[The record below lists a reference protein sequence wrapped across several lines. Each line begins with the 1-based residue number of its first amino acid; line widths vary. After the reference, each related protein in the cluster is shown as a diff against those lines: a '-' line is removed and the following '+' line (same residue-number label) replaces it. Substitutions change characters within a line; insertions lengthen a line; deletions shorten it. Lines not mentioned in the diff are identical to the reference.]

1 MLPAAAT
8 SSVPP
13 SHTWLLFTV
22 CFVHCSGYMAVA
34 ALHRDIGQSTTDTA
48 QLSSYHLV
56 QLKWRPDKGLKSLTD
71 NYSTSIPAGHSAN
84 IMYHTAR
91 KDSHY
96 CVHDMCMC
104 TGGWTRMHHHTPLH
118 ACPLQT
124 LRAALCHPPCLHPK
138 VGTPTQAI
146 VLFEDHIIFSAC
158 LVLPSS
164 HWPCHAV
171 PGLTL
176 QTQITLHHIIAAF

>member
-1 MLPAAAT
+1 MQ
-8 SSVPP
+8 V
-13 SHTWLLFTV
+13 
-22 CFVHCSGYMAVA
+22 
-34 ALHRDIGQSTTDTA
+34 
-48 QLSSYHLV
+48 
-56 QLKWRPDKGLKSLTD
+56 LKKSEALTD
-71 NYSTSIPAGHSAN
+71 NHSTSIPAGHSAN

-146 VLFEDHIIFSAC
+146 VLFQHHIIFLPGSVFQYQPMAMAC
-158 LVLPSS
+158 CALPYTADSNVTPHRCGLSS
-164 HWPCHAV
+164 CLH
-171 PGLTL
+171 PGSL
-176 QTQITLHHIIAAF
+176 AACNKA